1 MVCLGDTVPD
11 FTAESTKGPIKSF
24 HDFCRVCRALGLGLQ
39 LSRQLRL
46 GSFCMSL
53 DGASGSSHQAP
64 PNLTPPLVTPLW
76 T

>member
-24 HDFCRVCRALGLGLQ
+24 HDFCRVCGALGLGLQ

-46 GSFCMSL
+46 EPFCMSL
-53 DGASGSSHQAP
+53 DGARVPAYRPHP
-64 PNLTPPLVTPLW
+64 T
-76 T
+76 